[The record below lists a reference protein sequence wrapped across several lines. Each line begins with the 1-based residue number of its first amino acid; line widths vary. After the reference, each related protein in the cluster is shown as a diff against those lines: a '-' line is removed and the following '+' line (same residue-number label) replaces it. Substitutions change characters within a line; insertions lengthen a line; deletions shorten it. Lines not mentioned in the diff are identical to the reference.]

1 MTVDAKVR
9 AIIAEQLGISEEE
22 VQASSRLI
30 EDLGADSLDK
40 VELIMALEAE
50 FELEIADEE
59 ADSIQTIQDIV
70 SYISAHQ

>member
-22 VQASSRLI
+22 VQAGSRLI

-59 ADSIQTIQDIV
+59 ADGIQTIQDIV